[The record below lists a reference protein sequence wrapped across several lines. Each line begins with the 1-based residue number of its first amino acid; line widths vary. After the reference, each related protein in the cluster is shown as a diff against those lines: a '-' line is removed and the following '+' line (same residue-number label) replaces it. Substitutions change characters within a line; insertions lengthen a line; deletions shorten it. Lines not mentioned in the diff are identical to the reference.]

1 MFRVK
6 LPSPLK
12 SVVKF
17 MRRVFCT
24 KKASRAAQQEELPPL
39 SQVIAVD
46 VKKRPDIPIIV
57 VHPPPE
63 DKVVVAS
70 FEPKII
76 WPSVMA
82 QIRTRSC
89 SVESDDSEA
98 SYQSFHSED
107 SVAFEYTQEQ
117 RLVNKFNH
125 QGNRCSQ
132 DQFESLQSRRSSLD
146 QAIFE
151 VQQEAKVRPWSCP
164 GTTQMAS
171 KFAIC

>member
-6 LPSPLK
+6 ILSPLK
-12 SVVKF
+12 SVVTF

-24 KKASRAAQQEELPPL
+24 KKAPHAAQQELPPL
-39 SQVIAVD
+39 SQVVAVD

-63 DKVVVAS
+63 EKEGVAS
-70 FEPKII
+70 FQQEFI

-82 QIRTRSC
+82 QIRIRSC

-107 SVAFEYTQEQ
+107 SVAFEYTWEY
-117 RLVNKFNH
+117 RLANKFNP
-125 QGNRCSQ
+125 QGNRCAQ

-164 GTTQMAS
+164 GTTQMAL